1 VVSFWLPEL
10 QLSSL
15 AIVAAVGFLIGLFAY
30 FSVMDNIVDLTGS
43 TVTREIN
50 LWAVGVS
57 V

>member
-1 VVSFWLPEL
+1 MVSFWLPEL
-10 QLSSL
+10 QLSSP